1 MGWVEES
8 VVVLMGRIDLGS
20 KRLFGDNE
28 INPKC
33 GHKKRPC
40 NQNNKDPEISF
51 S

>member
-8 VVVLMGRIDLGS
+8 VVVLMERIGLGS
-20 KRLFGDNE
+20 KRVLGDNE

-33 GHKKRPC
+33 GHQERPY
-40 NQNNKDPEISF
+40 NQNKKNPEISF